1 MDFSDREIDFREADR
16 RYVELKR
23 QFDSGRI
30 SEEEFDAQ
38 YQELMVEDDEGRLW
52 VKSRETGEWQYR
64 DGRSWTPGTPPGYLP
79 LQTPSAEGALDSRSQ
94 FEQGER
100 SSSAR
105 TYPPG
110 GVPTQDREGR
120 KQRRDVIYGAILTAG
135 ILVAVGIMLWR
146 FVPGV
151 PDEGV
156 APPEQVDPLPEEA
169 SGTTPGYVL
178 FEHDSGALS
187 VEVPDDWDERLS
199 VDQEGEKGRSSWSA
213 FLGEGEAA
221 GPSMTAVN
229 DLNSWRTG
237 TRGHQGIYMVGSRN
251 LAQKYTDDEL
261 VALGPN
267 DYSSSCV
274 AGTPQDLERPPY
286 SVTMLEWE
294 NCSGDSDHTAIT
306 LAAASQDRE
315 CVIVAQIGGYFL
327 TQADEESIQ
336 NVLDTLAADC
346 SKID

>member
-1 MDFSDREIDFREADR
+1 MDFSEREIDFREADR

-23 QFDSGRI
+23 QFDSGSI

-38 YQELMVEDDEGRLW
+38 HQELTVEDDEGRLW

-64 DGRSWTPGTPPGYLP
+64 DGRSWTPGTPPGYRP
-79 LQTPSAEGALDSRSQ
+79 LQTPAAESALDRRSQ

-100 SSSAR
+100 SSSPR
-105 TYPPG
+105 TPPPG
-110 GVPTQDREGR
+110 GVPTQDRERG

-135 ILVAVGIMLWR
+135 ILVAVGMMLWR

-151 PDEGV
+151 RDEGV
-156 APPEQVDPLPEEA
+156 APPEQVDPLPEQA
-169 SGTTPGYVL
+169 LSTAPGYVL

-187 VEVPDDWDERLS
+187 VEVPDDWDERIS

-213 FLGEGEAA
+213 FLGEGETA
-221 GPSMTAVN
+221 GPSATAVN

-237 TRGHQGIYMVGSRN
+237 TRGHQGIYMVASRN
-251 LAQKYTDDEL
+251 LAQTYTDDEL

-267 DYSSSCV
+267 DYSSSCE

-286 SVTMLEWE
+286 SVKMLEWE

-306 LAAASQDRE
+306 LVAAPQDRE
-315 CVIVAQIGGYFL
+315 CVVVAQIGGYFL

-336 NVLDTLAADC
+336 RVLDTLETDC
-346 SKID
+346 GKID